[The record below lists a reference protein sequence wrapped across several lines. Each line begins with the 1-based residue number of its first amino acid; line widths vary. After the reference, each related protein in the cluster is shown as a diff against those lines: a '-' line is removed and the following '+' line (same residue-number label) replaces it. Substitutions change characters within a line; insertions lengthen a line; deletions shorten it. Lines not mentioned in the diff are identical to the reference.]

1 MDERTLHEKE
11 EALKDRE
18 LTFNMK
24 LADFQHQIKMEVA
37 RASGEA
43 GQAALKSSFVLN
55 GAASVAL
62 LAFIA
67 HLATADEAKN
77 IGSFSD
83 SLSLF
88 AIGALMAAIATGITY
103 LTYHFFDA
111 ETLKNK
117 YFSEYYP
124 IPFVLASYALFVCG
138 LVSTSTAFNQ
148 L

>member
-1 MDERTLHEKE
+1 PNKKT
-11 EALKDRE
+11 
-18 LTFNMK
+18 
-24 LADFQHQIKMEVA
+24 I
-37 RASGEA
+37 
-43 GQAALKSSFVLN
+43 
-55 GAASVAL
+55 L
-62 LAFIA
+62 LFIP
-67 HLATADEAKN
+67 HK
-77 IGSFSD
+77 ISKRPFSD

-111 ETLKNK
+111 ETLKNE